1 MAELH
6 SVLHVF
12 PEQWKTIPY
21 VNEDIN
27 LPMLGKQRHTCKNY
41 VPLANYKHCDALMLV
56 NGVLKE
62 IFLVIAYKYY
72 YAEKVGKHL

>member
-1 MAELH
+1 MKPKYLGFPACSALQVAELH

-27 LPMLGKQRHTCKNY
+27 LPMLGKHTHTQELCTTRQ
-41 VPLANYKHCDALMLV
+41 LQTL
-56 NGVLKE
+56 
-62 IFLVIAYKYY
+62 
-72 YAEKVGKHL
+72 